1 MTHRVPH
8 TVGMMMIAVVASACH
23 SSGWP
28 TTPSVLAGAPLATA
42 GASSGAVP
50 IALGETV
57 SRVLTLR
64 DPPCAGPIG
73 TEAPEPC
80 QRFAISVRA
89 SGLLRVRV
97 ESPGPAGLTVRVG
110 SVLQWG
116 MAVNAAVTVA
126 ANETYEISVAL
137 HDGSADQPFQ
147 LTTSLDRQ

>member
-1 MTHRVPH
+1 MTSMAHRLASVM
-8 TVGMMMIAVVASACH
+8 VAMAASACN
-23 SSGWP
+23 SGGVGP

-50 IALGETV
+50 IALGQAV
-57 SRVLTLR
+57 SGVLTLL

-73 TEAPEPC
+73 SEAPEPC

-110 SVLQWG
+110 RVLQWG
-116 MAVNAAVTVA
+116 MVVNASVVVA
-126 ANETYEISVAL
+126 AGETYEISVAL
-137 HDGSADQPFQ
+137 HDGSANQPFQ
-147 LTTSLDRQ
+147 LTTSLERQ

>member
-1 MTHRVPH
+1 MTSRGQY
-8 TVGMMMIAVVASACH
+8 TVMVIMIAMTASACN
-23 SSGWP
+23 SSGGP

-57 SRVLTLR
+57 SRVLTLL

-116 MAVNAAVTVA
+116 MAVNAAVVVA
-126 ANETYEISVAL
+126 AGEIYEISVAL
-137 HDGSADQPFQ
+137 HDGSVDQPFQ
-147 LTTSLDRQ
+147 LTTSLERQ